1 MSTIFDSIGIDPGII
16 IIILLIIVVIL
27 VGVMISNGMRLT
39 RLERKYRMFMKGSD
53 AQSLEKTFVRKFA
66 QIDRL
71 YEAKEDHEHA
81 IKTLEQHFKIIFSKY
96 GVEKYDAFDDVGG
109 KLSFALALLDKDNS
123 GIILNA
129 VHSSDNCFLYLKE
142 IVKGES
148 YVMLSQEEVEALRKA
163 VNFGLADISADE
175 QSQNKN
181 YVKYKDRKTVR
192 RRNYV
197 RH

>member
-1 MSTIFDSIGIDPGII
+1 MSTIFDSMGIDSGII
-16 IIILLIIVVIL
+16 IIVLLVIVIILIGL
-27 VGVMISNGMRLT
+27 MISNGMRLT
-39 RLERKYRMFMKGSD
+39 RLERKYKMFMKGSD

-81 IKTLEQHFKIIFSKY
+81 INALEQHFKIIFSKY

-109 KLSFALALLDKDNS
+109 KLSFALALLDKDNT
-123 GIILNA
+123 GLILNA
-129 VHSSDNCFLYLKE
+129 VHSRDNCFLYLKE

-163 VNFGLADISADE
+163 VNFELGEMSEDE
-175 QSQNKN
+175 KN
-181 YVKYKDRKTVR
+181 LEK
-192 RRNYV
+192 
-197 RH
+197 